1 MAGDLYPLLTPR
13 RMLAASILVA
23 LATIALKT
31 AAWAVT
37 GSVGLLSDALES
49 LVNLGG
55 AAFGL
60 AMVTI
65 AARPPDAGHP
75 YGHHKAEYFSSGFEG
90 ILIIVAALGILWT
103 AAHRLQHPQPVQSLD
118 LGLALSVA
126 SSVLNGLL
134 AWVMFGAA
142 RAHRSIALQADA
154 RHLRADVWTS
164 AGVVVGLLLVALT
177 GWQWLDPAIAI
188 AVALNIVRE
197 GVRLVWRSSQGL
209 LDEAL
214 EPQDLATL
222 QAVLDRF
229 AGQAGSPVLR
239 FDHIA
244 SRKAGQRLFLD
255 LHMHLPAQW
264 TLARAAALRGEVE
277 LALMQAVPGLRVSI
291 QMLPG
296 NVEARQEDVA
306 APAADGRSP

>member
-1 MAGDLYPLLTPR
+1 MPRDLYSLLTPR
-13 RMLAASILVA
+13 RMLVASIVVA
-23 LATIALKT
+23 VATIALKT

-49 LVNLGG
+49 VVNLGG

-65 AARPPDAGHP
+65 AARPPDEGHP

-90 ILIIVAALGILWT
+90 ILIMVAALGILWT
-103 AAHRLQHPQPVQSLD
+103 AAHRLQNPQPVQSLD
-118 LGLALSVA
+118 MGLALSIA
-126 SSVLNGLL
+126 SSVLNGVL

-142 RAHRSIALQADA
+142 RVHRSIALHADA

-164 AGVVVGLLLVALT
+164 AGVVIGLLLVALT

-188 AVALNIVRE
+188 VVALNIVRE
-197 GVRLVWRSSQGL
+197 GLHLVWRSSQGL

-214 EPQDLATL
+214 EPQDMATL
-222 QAVLDRF
+222 QGVLDHF
-229 AGQAGSPVLR
+229 AGREGSPVLR

-264 TLARAAALRGEVE
+264 SLAQAAALRGEVE
-277 LALMQAVPGLRVSI
+277 LALMQAVPGLRVGI

-306 APAADGRSP
+306 GPAA